1 MSEPLEFDPTEFIT
15 VGTIGPPGKRVFYLQ
30 AGRQRDFVTL
40 VIEKE
45 HAASLAAGIVQV
57 LGEIDEKLDR
67 KTPPPDLEEHDM
79 ALREPIKP
87 LFRVA
92 QMGLGYDHERD
103 QMVLVAQ
110 ELVLASEDDMEA
122 GEIEPRVVRFYASRA
137 EPARRDHR
145 SIRAAHLRQL
155 WPPHR
160 PRRSLLSKK
169 QRAWS

>member
-122 GEIEPRVVRFYASRA
+122 SCFYMLL
-137 EPARRDHR
+137 ARICWR
-145 SIRAAHLRQL
+145 
-155 WPPHR
+155 
-160 PRRSLLSKK
+160 
-169 QRAWS
+169 